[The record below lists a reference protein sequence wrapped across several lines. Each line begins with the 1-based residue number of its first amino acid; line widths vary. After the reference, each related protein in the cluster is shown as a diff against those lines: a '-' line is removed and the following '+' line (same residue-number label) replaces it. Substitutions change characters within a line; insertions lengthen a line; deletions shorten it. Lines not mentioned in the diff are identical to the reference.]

1 MDPIKNPFSPN
12 AGAPPPALVGRD
24 ALLQTFQ
31 IALERIR
38 IGRSQKSMFPTG
50 LRGVGKTVLL
60 NKFVDKARSLGYVV
74 AQLEAS
80 ESQTFVETLAA
91 EARSALYELSAS
103 AKMSASISKALK
115 ILKSFSLTLDMSDFS
130 ARLGVDAQVGTGDSG
145 ILSSDL
151 TALFIALGEAAR
163 NEQVAVL
170 FAIDE
175 LQYLSEEQLS
185 AIIVAVHRITQL
197 SLPLLVVGTGLP
209 QLAALAGNA
218 KSYAERL
225 FDYPTIGA
233 LTRDDAFEAIRMPLR
248 DQGVDIEV
256 PALARL
262 YEITEG
268 YPYFIQEWAYAVWDS
283 AAASPITLN
292 DVNRAEPEVLAKLD
306 QSFFRVRYDRL
317 TPREKRYL
325 RAMAELGAGPHRS
338 GDVAAIL
345 EVKVESL
352 SPLRNG
358 LIKKGMIY
366 SPQHGD
372 TAFSVPLFDSFMRRS
387 IASLWEHER

>member
-283 AAASPITLN
+283 APASPITLN

>member
-1 MDPIKNPFSPN
+1 
-12 AGAPPPALVGRD
+12 
-24 ALLQTFQ
+24 
-31 IALERIR
+31 
-38 IGRSQKSMFPTG
+38 MFPTG

-185 AIIVAVHRITQL
+185 ALIVAVHRITQL

-283 AAASPITLN
+283 APASPITLN